1 MIGLYTGND
10 WSLVIG
16 LLPLIFVTV
25 FCEWSLRLVFV
36 TDLCK
41 QSFANGLLLVVFCK
55 WFFAHG
61 SLHASESHR
70 RYKSLLKD

>member
-16 LLPLIFVTV
+16 LLPLIFVTA

-36 TDLCK
+36 TGLCK
-41 QSFANGLLLVVFCK
+41 
-55 WFFAHG
+55 
-61 SLHASESHR
+61 
-70 RYKSLLKD
+70 